1 MAVHCKSK
9 PAYDIF
15 FLFCRTAP
23 DSLSPHALENMKI
36 STVMKCTE
44 QNRCSLY
51 LNVIGTVILDE
62 NIRGVEICSMTL
74 GSQHN
79 QCIHVRITK
88 NKLKKSHKQKIH
100 VQANCFEVGVSDH
113 VYVTMKTV
121 PYYCSI
127 ELTQQYQVEDCHNK
141 DVGNNVISCISGRLD
156 YTVSEENKTI
166 TVHVSNFL
174 EEYDYNIRLCLKHY
188 SCRDIGAHAL
198 IKRENST
205 KSVILPYSK
214 ILPCLCIEGWTA
226 LPDSRRTRLC
236 PFKDGD
242 NNLSDPVNIILPES
256 HLCA

>member
-1 MAVHCKSK
+1 MLFFGIANCHSLQRIKECGITCSQAVHCKSK

-156 YTVSEENKTI
+156 YT
-166 TVHVSNFL
+166 
-174 EEYDYNIRLCLKHY
+174 
-188 SCRDIGAHAL
+188 